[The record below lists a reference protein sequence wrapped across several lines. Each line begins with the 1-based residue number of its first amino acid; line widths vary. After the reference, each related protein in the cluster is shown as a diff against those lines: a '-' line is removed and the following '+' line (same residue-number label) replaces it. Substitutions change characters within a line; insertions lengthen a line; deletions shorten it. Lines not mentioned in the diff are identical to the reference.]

1 MSAPIV
7 EGKATFA
14 LHGHNPDVL
23 TCIANLSNDEVFT
36 PPEFANQMLDTLEQ
50 AWAESNDGAV
60 IWADPTVTFLDPFT
74 KSGVFLREI
83 TRRLTDGLADVIP
96 DLEERVDHILTK
108 QVFGIAITQLTA
120 LLARRSVYCSR
131 DATGPHSI
139 AKSFDR
145 DWGNIWF
152 ERTEHT
158 WTGRRRER
166 RADPVTGEEQV
177 VDVVGT
183 GRCAY
188 CGASEADYTRADA
201 LESHAY
207 AFIHTDDIKARLSE
221 LFGADMQFDVII
233 GNPPYQLSD
242 GGYGTSAAPIYQLF
256 VEKALELDPRF
267 GVFVT
272 PSRWFAGGKGLD
284 AYRER
289 MLSDHRMR
297 AIIDYPKLY
306 EAFPGVKI
314 RGGISYFLWDRD
326 HEGPCRIQTM
336 WDGEPIGEPVER
348 YLDQFDVLV
357 RRNEA
362 VPILEKVRARNEP
375 TLDARVSSRKP
386 FGLATNFRGA
396 SSPDG
401 MKDPVKLF
409 ANQRTAWI
417 ERNDLPLNSAWV
429 DDWKVLMTR
438 VQGTSA
444 AVETKFLS
452 RPIVAE
458 PGTAC
463 TETYLLAGR
472 FDTRSEAERRA
483 AYLRTRFVRF
493 LVSLRKPTQ
502 DAARGVYAFVPDV
515 PLDREWTDD
524 MLYERYGLNA
534 DEIEF
539 LESQVTAHD
548 DSAVLAETPEQ
559 ADAGDESRAT

>member
-1 MSAPIV
+1 MNAAQAS
-7 EGKATFA
+7 FA
-14 LHGHNPDVL
+14 LRGHNPDVL

-50 AWAESNDGAV
+50 AWAESNGGAS

-83 TRRLTDGLADVIP
+83 TRRLTTGLATAIP
-96 DLEERVDHILTK
+96 DLEVRVDHILTT
-108 QVFGIAITQLTA
+108 QVFGIGITRLTS
-120 LLARRSVYCSR
+120 LLARRSVYCSK
-131 DATGPHSI
+131 DATGTHSI
-139 AKSFDR
+139 ARSFDR

-158 WTGRRRER
+158 WGGGRLGELLDAEGERVIVGRRCRF
-166 RADPVTGEEQV
+166 
-177 VDVVGT
+177 
-183 GRCAY
+183 
-188 CGASEADYTRADA
+188 CGAPEAGYARDDA
-201 LESHAY
+201 LETHAY
-207 AFIHTDDIKARLSE
+207 ALIHTDDIKARVAE

-233 GNPPYQLSD
+233 GNPPYQLDD

-256 VEKALELDPRF
+256 VEKALELDPRY

-289 MLSDHRMR
+289 MLRDHR
-297 AIIDYPKLY
+297 IHQIVDYPKLY

-326 HEGPCRIQTM
+326 YEGPCTVQTM
-336 WDGEPIGEPVER
+336 WDGRPVGEAVAR
-348 YLDQFDVLV
+348 YLDAYDVLV

-362 VPILEKVRARNEP
+362 VPILEKVRARGEA

-386 FGLATNFRGA
+386 FGLATNFKGRPSGG
-396 SSPDG
+396 G
-401 MKDPVKLF
+401 MARAVKLF
-409 ANQRTAWI
+409 ANQRIDWI
-417 ERNDLPLNSAWV
+417 DRDDIPANTAWV
-429 DDWKVLMTR
+429 DEWKVLMTR

-444 AVETKFLS
+444 AVETKYLS

-463 TETYLLAGR
+463 TETYLVAGR
-472 FDTRSEAERRA
+472 FASKADAD
-483 AYLRTRFVRF
+483 AYAMYLSTRFVRF

-515 PLDREWTDD
+515 PLDRDWSDAL
-524 MLYERYGLNA
+524 LYERYGLTP
-534 DEIEF
+534 DEIGF
-539 LESQVTAHD
+539 IESQVAEHGPSLRGED
-548 DSAVLAETPEQ
+548 LAVQGDT
-559 ADAGDESRAT
+559 DA